1 MATAEIRRAD
11 ELSRPV
17 EAADVIAAYLAELDA
32 TPKTRDVYRRALA
45 RFASWL
51 DARGL
56 PINQTTRAHVVAYK
70 KELEA
75 TRSAAT
81 VNLYLVAVR
90 GLYGWLDANGAY
102 PNVARDVRGVR
113 KHAALGHDALTL
125 EQARDVLA
133 DRGQGEE
140 AARDYAMVNL
150 MARRGLRT
158 IEVARADVGD
168 IRQMA
173 GQSVLYVQGKGHA
186 SKDDFVILGEECLA
200 PIRDYLTQRGH
211 VTDDEPLFASMGNR
225 NHGGRVTTRTVS
237 RVVKEAYARQGI
249 SDPHI
254 TAHSLRHTAVTLS
267 LVGGASLQEAQAMA
281 RHANISTTLIY
292 AHNLKRMEAGAER
305 SVDKVLAG

>member
-1 MATAEIRRAD
+1 MASEIVRQTG
-11 ELSRPV
+11 ELSRHVRP
-17 EAADVIAAYLAELDA
+17 EDVVAAYLSELDA
-32 TPKTRDVYRRALA
+32 TTKTRDVYRRALA
-45 RFASWL
+45 RFVSWL
-51 DARGL
+51 DVQGL
-56 PINQTTRAHVVAYK
+56 GIEQTTQANIVAYK
-70 KELEA
+70 RELEA

-90 GLYGWLDANGAY
+90 GLYGWLDARGAY
-102 PNVARDVRGVR
+102 PNVAAKVKGVR

-125 EQARDVLA
+125 DQARAVLS
-133 DRGQGEE
+133 DHGSGEE

-158 IEVARADVGD
+158 IEVSRANVGD

-186 SKDDFVILGEECLA
+186 SKDDFIILGEECLA

-211 VTDDEPLFASMGNR
+211 VQDEEPLFASMGNR
-225 NHGGRVTTRTVS
+225 NHGGRITTRTVS
-237 RVVKEAYARQGI
+237 RVVKDAYARQGI

-292 AHNLKRMEAGAER
+292 AHNLKRMEAVAEK